1 MFGYEN
7 INLSLAF
14 NALYFFIGFI
24 LLVIYSVYVY
34 KYTLPPVSNLRR
46 FVLMALRGLALL
58 LMLFILFEPILVLT
72 EKKILPPV
80 SLFFIDNSKSMR
92 IDDGTDR
99 IGLVNNFIDELSQ
112 SDLNSNKSFFSFGSK
127 IKAVESDSLKELNF
141 SENTT
146 NYADIVEAIKNSDEN
161 ISTITIVSDGIITEG
176 SAPIYSAERLG
187 IPFYNLAVGDSS
199 RKRDIELKNVTFNDY
214 IYAQSPTTIGAT
226 ILNNGFAGNNV
237 SAEIYEGSSLIS
249 KKNILLDKS
258 GVNTVFFDYEP
269 INSGEKKIQIKIG
282 IVEGESSTLN
292 NNKSFFINVLDN
304 KINILLIAG
313 KPSAD
318 LTFIKNALVSEPN
331 FNVKTLTQI
340 TSDTF
345 LEQNQNLLLDSADI
359 LYLIDFPNQNANI
372 EFLSRVYNKLL
383 NKNVPFFLLLSADVS
398 VQRLSGIEE
407 ILPFTISKIE
417 KDYLQVQPNP
427 ELSEVSNPLLNHS
440 SLNEWTNLPPIPQPL
455 SNLKIKPESRVIL
468 KTAVNGQPKSNP
480 LVITK
485 NLGSKRSIVL
495 IGKDSW
501 KWKLQTAQKDVKVFD
516 NFFLSSARWLNA
528 PDQEKKVII
537 KTTKKFYSTGEPI
550 EFSAQVYDEVFNPLS
565 DAELKVKVS
574 GPEFQEEIILNS
586 IGNGLYD
593 GSLLIPNNGDYKFN
607 GYAMFEG
614 KNLGLDNGSFNVG
627 DVELEFIESRTNF
640 DFLNQ
645 LSVETNGQTY
655 LNNEKERLIQ
665 DLAQANKNSSKEKII
680 ISEIRLWSS
689 EILLILVI
697 VLLSI
702 EWFIRKRS
710 GML

>member
-1 MFGYEN
+1 
-7 INLSLAF
+7 
-14 NALYFFIGFI
+14 
-24 LLVIYSVYVY
+24 
-34 KYTLPPVSNLRR
+34 
-46 FVLMALRGLALL
+46 MALRGLALL

-99 IGLVNNFIDELSQ
+99 IGLVNNFIDELWQ
-112 SDLNSNKSFFSFGSK
+112 SDLNSNKRFFSFGSK

-141 SENTT
+141 SENST

-176 SAPIYSAERLG
+176 SAPVYSAERLG

-226 ILNNGFAGNNV
+226 ILNNGFADNNV

-258 GVNTVFFDYEP
+258 GVNNVFFDYEP
-269 INSGEKKIQIKIG
+269 ISSGEKKIQIKIG
-282 IVEGESSTLN
+282 TVEGESSTLN

-340 TSDTF
+340 TSDRF

-383 NKNVPFFLLLSADVS
+383 NKNVPFFFLLSADVS

-495 IGKDSW
+495 IGKDIW

-574 GPEFQEEIILNS
+574 GPEFNEEIILTS

-593 GSLLIPNNGDYKFN
+593 GSLLIPKNGDYKFN
-607 GYAMFEG
+607 GYAVFEG
-614 KNLGLDNGSFNVG
+614 KNLGSDNGSFNAG

-680 ISEIRLWSS
+680 VSEIRLWSS